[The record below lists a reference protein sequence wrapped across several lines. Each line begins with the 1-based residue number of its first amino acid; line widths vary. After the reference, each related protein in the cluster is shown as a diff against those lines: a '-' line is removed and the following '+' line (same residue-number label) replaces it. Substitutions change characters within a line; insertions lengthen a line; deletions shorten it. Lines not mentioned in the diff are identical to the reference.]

1 MQNDS
6 EILETLILG
15 GILGAALSALV
26 SPKNEVSVTGSIAGA
41 VILASFKAYEN
52 AQKTGLPVIIEEKN
66 ALYRIYPDGRKEFI
80 KQLPRITTSVPEKFI
95 LR

>member
-6 EILETLILG
+6 EILEALILG

-26 SPKNEVSVTGSIAGA
+26 SPKNEVSLTGSIAGA
-41 VILASFKAYEN
+41 AILASFKAYEN
-52 AQKTGLPVIIEEKN
+52 AQKTGLPVIIEENN
-66 ALYRIYPDGRKEFI
+66 ALYRIYPDGKKEFI
-80 KQLPRITTSVPEKFI
+80 KQLPRVTTPVPEKFI